1 MVSRPVGAALRAV
14 LRRLPLAPLRRLRL
28 HPAASGPAR
37 VRTPA
42 GVRLAHLGE
51 QRANPQPTTL
61 RKCAASCKKPFA
73 VRAGSCPKA
82 EQDSAVRVAADHQ
95 VAGRTTVESSRE
107 GNMYADAVAKIT
119 ESIFPIFYIQP
130 QGDLVGV
137 CGTGFFVGKNG
148 LFVTADHI
156 MAAVP
161 TGSRM
166 YYYGK
171 APDEICEPA
180 VEIEHLASDPAQDLY
195 LGRVSR
201 EYLPPVEV
209 SNEAVRPGDSVCLSG
224 YPMAVL
230 AISPEGGLVG
240 NVRRYWQPTFVID
253 ATQAVVDGRTYD
265 GYIVQDPC
273 LAGMSGG
280 PVFDIEGKVR
290 GMAAANLTRTIPEPG
305 GAPTIVR
312 NGIVS
317 DGAHIRRFLEDTAVD
332 RREPKARHQAAD
344 GCLHP
349 FQESNELVCTFS
361 PGANSSAVPQG
372 KRSSHDR

>member
-1 MVSRPVGAALRAV
+1 
-14 LRRLPLAPLRRLRL
+14 
-28 HPAASGPAR
+28 
-37 VRTPA
+37 
-42 GVRLAHLGE
+42 
-51 QRANPQPTTL
+51 
-61 RKCAASCKKPFA
+61 
-73 VRAGSCPKA
+73 
-82 EQDSAVRVAADHQ
+82 
-95 VAGRTTVESSRE
+95 
-107 GNMYADAVAKIT
+107 MYADAVAKIT
-119 ESIFPIFYIQP
+119 ESIFPIFYIQSR
-130 QGDLVGV
+130 GDLVGV
-137 CGTGFFVGKNG
+137 CGTGFFVDNSG
-148 LFVTADHI
+148 LFLTADHI

-171 APDEICEPA
+171 APDEVCEPA
-180 VEIEHLASDPAQDLY
+180 VEIEHLASDPGQDLY

-201 EYLPPVEV
+201 DYLQPVEV

-230 AISPEGGLVG
+230 SISPQGGLVG

-253 ATQAVVDGRTYD
+253 ATEAVIDGRTYD

-305 GAPTIVR
+305 GTPTIVR

-317 DGAHIRRFLEDTAVD
+317 HGEHIRRFVEHTMTVE
-332 RREPKARHQAAD
+332 RREPKAGHQAAD
-344 GCLHP
+344 GCLP
-349 FQESNELVCTFS
+349 FRESTELVCTF
-361 PGANSSAVPQG
+361 PQPPREASG
-372 KRSSHDR
+372 QPVVDE

>member
-1 MVSRPVGAALRAV
+1 
-14 LRRLPLAPLRRLRL
+14 
-28 HPAASGPAR
+28 
-37 VRTPA
+37 
-42 GVRLAHLGE
+42 
-51 QRANPQPTTL
+51 
-61 RKCAASCKKPFA
+61 
-73 VRAGSCPKA
+73 
-82 EQDSAVRVAADHQ
+82 
-95 VAGRTTVESSRE
+95 
-107 GNMYADAVAKIT
+107 MYADAVARIT

-130 QGDLVGV
+130 QGGLVGV
-137 CGTGFFVGKNG
+137 CGTGFFVDTSG
-148 LFVTADHI
+148 LFLTADHI

-161 TGSRM
+161 PGSTM

-180 VEIEHLASDPAQDLY
+180 VEIEQVASDPTRDFY

-201 EYLPPVEV
+201 DYLPPVEV
-209 SNEAVRPGDSVCLSG
+209 SNQAVRPGDSVCLSG

-273 LAGMSGG
+273 LSGMSGG
-280 PVFDIEGKVR
+280 PVFDLDGKVR

-305 GAPTIVR
+305 GRPTIVR

-317 DGAHIRRFLEDTAVD
+317 DAEHIRRFLEHAGGE
-332 RREPKARHQAAD
+332 RREPEVGHPAAD
-344 GCLHP
+344 ASSLLP
-349 FQESNELVCTFS
+349 FRENEEIVCTFPPTPTVDS
-361 PGANSSAVPQG
+361 PRGASGQHMNG
-372 KRSSHDR
+372 E